1 MTQNLISPNRSCVSR
16 KKTNHEQMPG
26 RFPEGTFDRID
37 AVLDPGE
44 NRADFLRVAVD
55 KEVQRRERRLA
66 KN

>member
-1 MTQNLISPNRSCVSR
+1 MSR

-37 AVLDPGE
+37 AVRILIPVRTG
-44 NRADFLRVAVD
+44 FLRVAVD

>member
-1 MTQNLISPNRSCVSR
+1 MGR

-26 RFPEGTFDRID
+26 RVPEGTFDRIA